1 MNSINNI
8 LVVGAGTM
16 GHGIAQAFAQ
26 AGYQVSLQDTSP
38 DSLARSKKLIESSL
52 NTMIEA
58 GVIEKKD
65 YSVILERIKY
75 TTILEEI
82 AAKADVAIETIVE
95 NKDAK
100 KAIFTLLDKLCPPR
114 TLLASNTSF
123 FNIFDF
129 VETSRPD
136 KVMMVHWYS
145 PPQIIPL
152 VDIVKGPQTS
162 ESNIEM
168 MASIL
173 RKMGKRPIVFN
184 KPVPGYLV
192 TRLQVAFQ
200 REVYW
205 LMDNEYISCEDI
217 DQAAIW
223 GLALRMMVV
232 GICQRI
238 DFGGLDISAKAVSS
252 IESTPVDY
260 IPQKLNELV
269 KQGALGV
276 KTGKGFYDYKGKNE
290 ADVCHTRDVKLL
302 KLIKAMQQED
312 IVGPVST

>member
-1 MNSINNI
+1 MKSINNI
-8 LVVGAGTM
+8 LVIGAGTM
-16 GHGIAQAFAQ
+16 GHGIAQVFAQ

-38 DSLARSKKLIESSL
+38 DSLERSKKLIESSL
-52 NTMIEA
+52 KTMIEA
-58 GVIEKKD
+58 GIVEDKD
-65 YSVILERIKY
+65 YPAILGRIKY
-75 TTILEEI
+75 TTKLEEV
-82 AAKADVAIETIVE
+82 ASNADVAIETIVE

-100 KAIFTLLDKLCPPR
+100 KAIFALLDKLCPPR

-162 ESNIEM
+162 DSNIEL

-205 LMDNEYISCEDI
+205 LMDNDYISCKDI
-217 DQAAIW
+217 DEAAIW

-252 IESTPVDY
+252 IESVPVNY
-260 IPQKLNELV
+260 VPKKLNELV
-269 KQGALGV
+269 KEGALGV
-276 KTGKGFYDYKGKNE
+276 KTGKGFYDYKGKSE
-290 ADVCHTRDVKLL
+290 ADICHIRDVKLL
-302 KLIKAMQQED
+302 KLIKTMQQED
-312 IVGPVST
+312 IVGPVSI